1 LPDPKHGKKL
11 LSATAQLVNSFYND
25 EELTREMPGKKD
37 SISIG
42 SCKHKQKHLILCNL
56 NEFIAAFKLKHPEIK
71 LGFSKFCSLR
81 PKWCIL
87 AGAAGTPS
95 VFVCVIY
102 LLLVPVR
109 LDYDLIQYLVCGTEN
124 QNCMIRRCKD
134 WRNNFVGLQGVVKE
148 SLQDCDEGRNIQFSQ
163 LKTTDHSTMV
173 IQQESV
179 EDYIDLIVRNL
190 EKLITHSYI
199 AKAQAKYLKKR
210 KQDLEEE
217 IGIIVSA
224 PFILLSFTALKK
236 AH

>member
-1 LPDPKHGKKL
+1 
-11 LSATAQLVNSFYND
+11 
-25 EELTREMPGKKD
+25 
-37 SISIG
+37 
-42 SCKHKQKHLILCNL
+42 
-56 NEFIAAFKLKHPEIK
+56 
-71 LGFSKFCSLR
+71 
-81 PKWCIL
+81 
-87 AGAAGTPS
+87 
-95 VFVCVIY
+95 
-102 LLLVPVR
+102 
-109 LDYDLIQYLVCGTEN
+109 
-124 QNCMIRRCKD
+124 MIRRCKD
-134 WRNNFVGLQGVVKE
+134 WRNNFVDLQGVVKE

-199 AKAQAKYLKKR
+199 AKAQAKYLKER

-217 IGIIVSA
+217 IGITVNA